1 MHGSQHMFLVQI
13 ERAKEMYQ
21 AKDPEGKSF
30 TFMQCW
36 NKLKHEQK
44 WADLGCETSQSS
56 QKKHKTSLTTS
67 PGSYTPGTHESMLMK
82 RTDQVI
88 HHQGKK
94 GQMVR
99 RSRKHAEVKILTLK
113 EKAFTWRQWKNYGQ
127 RDKRPKR

>member
-1 MHGSQHMFLVQI
+1 MHRSQHMFLVQI

-44 WADLGCETSQSS
+44 WADLGCETS
-56 QKKHKTSLTTS
+56 KALRKNTRS
-67 PGSYTPGTHESMLMK
+67 PQLQVQGHVHLELMKVSMLMK
-82 RTDQVI
+82 RRDQII
-88 HHQGKK
+88 HHQGKE

-99 RSRKHAEVKILTLK
+99 RVSDQIYSRSKT
-113 EKAFTWRQWKNYGQ
+113 
-127 RDKRPKR
+127 DK